1 MTHQT
6 VRGRNPIEQNTEY
19 IPSRLNISS
28 ELILQFALFA
38 LNQALVAQKVDNAI
52 HQAPV
57 SFPKVDN
64 AIHQKN
70 PSPLFGGISFSHT
83 NLLDNVLSGG

>member
-6 VRGRNPIEQNTEY
+6 VRGRNPIEQNTVY
-19 IPSRLNISS
+19 MCRADIPSRLNISS
-28 ELILQFALFA
+28 GLIFLFAPFA

-52 HQAPV
+52 HQTPV

-64 AIHQKN
+64 ATLSTRWYNNFSSH
-70 PSPLFGGISFSHT
+70 SFT
-83 NLLDNVLSGG
+83 G